1 VLIRCLRPLRSLDP
15 DNLPIALNPREGAR
29 GRALEVITTVC
40 AQATCARTARVYS
53 ARTVV
58 REYFDLVAVSGTP
71 WFTVTTIIE
80 DPEYLT
86 RPCVT
91 SSNFKKE
98 ADGSTWSPTACD

>member
-1 VLIRCLRPLRSLDP
+1 VCAPPPPLDPGPRSARPTVRQSAVPPHSFLRPGYLRK
-15 DNLPIALNPREGAR
+15 NGAR
-29 GRALEVITTVC
+29 
-40 AQATCARTARVYS
+40 YS

-86 RPCVT
+86 RPYVT

>member
-1 VLIRCLRPLRSLDP
+1 
-15 DNLPIALNPREGAR
+15 
-29 GRALEVITTVC
+29 
-40 AQATCARTARVYS
+40 
-53 ARTVV
+53 
-58 REYFDLVAVSGTP
+58 VSGTP

-86 RPCVT
+86 RPYVT